1 MWNIAIIFIPHKT
14 LNSSKSSTV
23 KSRQLLYYLL
33 PYSLVSSHSN
43 LHFLLLVDSICRS
56 HLCWVA
62 IVIHVMLNPNNSEKN
77 FYICFMFLKV
87 SDEWFNMLFL
97 SPIVCFRVNL
107 VSLQFS
113 EEFNSG
119 FGSHTPMILGQA
131 KVIRYYQN
139 YERWYLLLISFR
151 SILSL

>member
-1 MWNIAIIFIPHKT
+1 
-14 LNSSKSSTV
+14 
-23 KSRQLLYYLL
+23 
-33 PYSLVSSHSN
+33 
-43 LHFLLLVDSICRS
+43 
-56 HLCWVA
+56 
-62 IVIHVMLNPNNSEKN
+62 
-77 FYICFMFLKV
+77 MFLKV

-97 SPIVCFRVNL
+97 SPIVCFRVNS

-139 YERWYLLLISFR
+139 FER
-151 SILSL
+151 